1 MQRVACGAV
10 AMVVAATTAA
20 AQPRHSLA
28 RPTRITIAASGGV
41 QGGAPGLSEHFA
53 FDRDQETET
62 VDVKYPAKPGALVD
76 VGAGVRFWKS
86 LGAGVAVS
94 RATRNGSAEVTAS
107 VPHPFLFNQP
117 RAINGTEAGV
127 VHAETAVHL
136 QLQYLVP
143 ASTRVHVVLSA
154 GPSWL
159 NVEQEAVTDVT
170 VTQSYP
176 YDTAAFGGAVTKI
189 LKASAQGFHAG
200 FDVTWMFSRSA
211 GVGGLVRYTRA
222 DVDLDVAQG
231 RTLAVKAGGVQ
242 GAVGI
247 RVAF

>member
-1 MQRVACGAV
+1 MQTIACGAV
-10 AMVVAATTAA
+10 AMAAIATTAA
-20 AQPRHSLA
+20 AQPQRLPA
-28 RPTRITIAASGGV
+28 RATRVTIAVSGGV
-41 QGGAPGLSEHFA
+41 QGGATSLSEHFA

-62 VDVKYPAKPGALVD
+62 VDVRYPAKPGALVD
-76 VGAGVRFWKS
+76 VGAGVRLWKS

-94 RATRNGSAEVTAS
+94 RATGEGPAEVDAS
-107 VPHPFLFNQP
+107 IPHPFLFNQP
-117 RAINGTEAGV
+117 RAISGTEEGV

-136 QLQYLVP
+136 QVQYLVP

-154 GPSWL
+154 GPTWV
-159 NVEQEAVTDVT
+159 NVEQEVVTDVT

-189 LKASAQGFHAG
+189 LKASAPGFHAG
-200 FDVTWMFSRSA
+200 VDVTWMFSRSA

-231 RTLAVKAGGVQ
+231 RTLALKAGGVQ
-242 GAVGI
+242 GGVGI
-247 RVAF
+247 RVSF

>member
-1 MQRVACGAV
+1 VACMRTIVCGAV
-10 AMVVAATTAA
+10 AILAVATTAT
-20 AQPRHSLA
+20 AQPR
-28 RPTRITIAASGGV
+28 PTRVTIAASGGV
-41 QGGAPGLSEHFA
+41 QGGAPSLSEHFA

-94 RATRNGSAEVTAS
+94 RATRSGSAEVNAS

-117 RAINGTEAGV
+117 RAIDGTEAGV

-143 ASTRVHVVLSA
+143 ASTRVHAVLSA

-176 YDTAAFGGAVTKI
+176 YDTAAFGGAVTRI

-200 FDVTWMFSRSA
+200 LDVTWMFSRSV